1 MSADPA
7 TYLDSSAIVKL
18 AVVEPESA
26 ALRRYLSRRRVLVS
40 SALAKTEVARALL
53 PLGDPA
59 VRRGHEVLARL
70 ELIRVSE
77 RILSAAGALLPVELR
92 SLDAIHLATA
102 QQLGEDLARL
112 VTYDARMR
120 TAAQNAGCPVAAPR

>member
-1 MSADPA
+1 MSADRA

-26 ALRRYLSRRRVLVS
+26 ALRRYLRRRRPLVS

-53 PLGDPA
+53 PLGEPA
-59 VRRGHEVLARL
+59 VRRGQEVLARL
-70 ELIRVSE
+70 ELIRVSD
-77 RILSAAGALLPVELR
+77 RILSTAGTLLPADLR

-120 TAAQNAGCPVAAPR
+120 TTAQNAGCPVAAPR